1 MTGGAGVALAAASVL
16 NSSRIR
22 EPVPEWVAWMLIVT
36 LVFAAAVLLYILV
49 DDIRDRF
56 CK

>member
-1 MTGGAGVALAAASVL
+1 MTGGAGVALAAATVL

-22 EPVPEWVAWMLIVT
+22 EPVPEWVAWMLIAT
-36 LVFAAAVLLYILV
+36 LVFATAVLLYILV

-56 CK
+56 RK